1 MLRLLALSLLVA
13 GAAAFSAPAR
23 VPVAARCAA
32 PRPAVAM
39 GDNIRELR
47 TRIGSIKNTK
57 KITSAM
63 KLVAAAKVRRAQDAV
78 IKSRPFTEEL
88 EKVIGGLIERLKKES
103 LELPLLEERETK
115 TVMLVIVS
123 GERGLC
129 GGYNAQ
135 IIKKA
140 TQRIAE
146 LEKQGIKVKLFNVG
160 RKANVWFKR
169 RNKDIVK
176 FVNTPNVPTSEF
188 ASDVSDGV
196 LNYFLSGE
204 VDRVEVVYTS
214 FISMIAAQPSVR
226 TLVPLSPQGL
236 ETDGD
241 EIFKLTTKDGKFGV
255 EREKVERGAAMK
267 FESDMLFEQEPGQL
281 LNAILPLYI
290 NGQLLRTV
298 QVRRT
303 LAPPRPAPRARA
315 PERERPRVGA
325 RAHGRAAALFA
336 ALRLAGRGH
345 APLNSRSRALSP
357 RFIVRLP
364 PAGVARV
371 RARRAHERHA
381 VGDGQRVRARQD
393 ADAED
398 EPRAPGGRHAGAP
411 RDRRGRQRRQLGPP
425 TSRPSRASHCYF
437 PAWGNGLPGAPPPPY
452 SLAARPAARLHR
464 AASLYYA
471 LLQPRLV
478 HTVACSPCGIKAK
491 AVYRSLGAVAI

>member
-1 MLRLLALSLLVA
+1 MLRITLACAILAS
-13 GAAAFSAPAR
+13 AAAFSAPVR
-23 VPVAARCAA
+23 MPVASRAA
-32 PRPAVAM
+32 AARPAVVM

-78 IKSRPFTEEL
+78 IRSRPFSEEL
-88 EKVIGGLIERLKKES
+88 EKVIGGLILRLKKEA
-103 LELPLLEERETK
+103 LELPLLEERDTK
-115 TVMLVIVS
+115 TVLVVIVS

-146 LEKQGIKVKLFNVG
+146 LEDQGIKVKLFDIG

-169 RNKDIVK
+169 RNKEIVK

-188 ASDVSDGV
+188 ASDVSDQI

-204 VDRVEVVYTS
+204 VDRVEVIYTS

-241 EIFKLTTKDGKFGV
+241 EIFKLTTKAGKFGV
-255 EREKVERGAAMK
+255 EREKVERASPMV
-267 FESDMLFEQEPGQL
+267 FESDMIFEQEPAQL

-298 QVRRT
+298 QVRALASSPHPPLIT
-303 LAPPRPAPRARA
+303 AAPP
-315 PERERPRVGA
+315 
-325 RAHGRAAALFA
+325 L
-336 ALRLAGRGH
+336 
-345 APLNSRSRALSP
+345 
-357 RFIVRLP
+357 
-364 PAGVARV
+364 
-371 RARRAHERHA
+371 
-381 VGDGQRVRARQD
+381 
-393 ADAED
+393 
-398 EPRAPGGRHAGAP
+398 
-411 RDRRGRQRRQLGPP
+411 
-425 TSRPSRASHCYF
+425 
-437 PAWGNGLPGAPPPPY
+437 
-452 SLAARPAARLHR
+452 
-464 AASLYYA
+464 
-471 LLQPRLV
+471 
-478 HTVACSPCGIKAK
+478 
-491 AVYRSLGAVAI
+491 